1 MFPDN
6 WGDHCHETDNIDR
19 ARVHFA
25 YLGYFLGYCCVC
37 TKKIMQDTS
46 KCNLLILETRIQFG
60 NAILT
65 KVKEHTRGDPGAIKL
80 LLLILSEYLNLLTS

>member
-25 YLGYFLGYCCVC
+25 YLGYFFGVLLCLHER
-37 TKKIMQDTS
+37 IMQDTS